1 MDSQKLKEMYPD
13 GHPDP
18 ILDVMIGRQMAL
30 TAAMYMTMAY
40 PDRSEE
46 EIQELLTDPEEMS
59 NLPDELRPEEEELTT
74 LDEEEWQTAI
84 DEVQEEHELAMELDK
99 NPLIDNLP
107 SLEKLNE
114 LLGEK

>member
-1 MDSQKLKEMYPD
+1 MMGPEVKRSLMMDMKMRK
-13 GHPDP
+13 
-18 ILDVMIGRQMAL
+18 RQ
-30 TAAMYMTMAY
+30 TT
-40 PDRSEE
+40 
-46 EIQELLTDPEEMS
+46 QT
-59 NLPDELRPEEEELTT
+59 RPETSPETSG
-74 LDEEEWQTAI
+74 WRTAI